1 MGKVCTPISSH
12 LHGFLWC
19 ELEAAG
25 FGLTVQVHSPSKAQ
39 GQERG
44 QVAGVEGLGPLARLP
59 CSHGVRGISLV
70 LFGAR
75 EGQPLPALDLSLCP
89 RPQTPLCVTCLTY
102 DSFQVFN
109 RLNIFLVRG
118 QHRNGIQCAGRGVL
132 HQAPGF

>member
-12 LHGFLWC
+12 LHGFLWR

-25 FGLTVQVHSPSKAQ
+25 FGLTVQVHSPSKAR

-59 CSHGVRGISLV
+59 CSHGVRGISLA

-75 EGQPLPALDLSLCP
+75 EGQPLSALDLFVT
-89 RPQTPLCVTCLTY
+89 PQTSNSTLRHVP
-102 DSFQVFN
+102 D
-109 RLNIFLVRG
+109 I
-118 QHRNGIQCAGRGVL
+118 
-132 HQAPGF
+132 